1 MFHVSSS
8 PFVIQS
14 QVTLGLEDASGI
26 FGPHFTLTGEA
37 SAMGLYWF
45 ALRVC
50 ACVHRLSIVRLFE
63 TPWTVAHQTPLSME
77 FPRQEYRSGLPLPF
91 PGDLPDLG
99 IKPEYLALAGRFFT
113 IEPPGKPAVCLGCY
127 N

>member
-1 MFHVSSS
+1 MYSRL
-8 PFVIQS
+8 QK
-14 QVTLGLEDASGI
+14 
-26 FGPHFTLTGEA
+26 
-37 SAMGLYWF
+37 
-45 ALRVC
+45 
-50 ACVHRLSIVRLFE
+50 LSIKTLQVSFLFILVTCVNDNILHVVVQSLSRIPLFE

-77 FPRQEYRSGLPLPF
+77 FPRQEYRSGLPFPF

-99 IKPEYLALAGRFFT
+99 IKPEYLALAGGFFT